1 MTVPPSGEQFA
12 IAAGDQRAT
21 IVEVGGG
28 IRAYQVADCA
38 PNAFRT
44 GEGLLRL
51 APGESARASW
61 GVMLS

>member
-28 IRAYQVADCA
+28 IRA
-38 PNAFRT
+38 
-44 GEGLLRL
+44 
-51 APGESARASW
+51 
-61 GVMLS
+61 